1 MSLPGRPKGEHRSAQ
16 HEGRPTSPKGRPE
29 GEYRSAQHEGSPS
42 AAGPPQGDR
51 PLGGAAR
58 RAVRGEHTSTRRSL
72 RRLLLVAL
80 VAAPALAAP
89 PAPAQTLPADDWNA
103 IRQVID
109 DQLAALKAGDGAT
122 ALAFAAP
129 GIRAQFGT
137 PENFLRMVRDGY
149 APLLAARYQAFLDGA
164 VIDGATIQPLRLV
177 MPDNTVLVALYQM
190 QRQPDGL
197 WRIAGCVIAPST
209 VQAT

>member
-1 MSLPGRPKGEHRSAQ
+1 M
-16 HEGRPTSPKGRPE
+16 SPKGRPE
-29 GEYRSAQHEGSPS
+29 GEYRSAQHEGPVT
-42 AAGPPQGDR
+42 A
-51 PLGGAAR
+51 PL
-58 RAVRGEHTSTRRSL
+58 HL

-80 VAAPALAAP
+80 IAAPALAAP
-89 PAPAQTLPADDWNA
+89 PAPGPALPAQDWDA

-109 DQLAALKAGDGAT
+109 DQLSALKAGDGAR

-129 GIRAQFGT
+129 GIRAQYGT
-137 PENFLRMVRDGY
+137 PENFLRMVRSGY
-149 APLLAARYQAFLDGA
+149 APLLDARYQAFLDGA

-190 QRQPDGL
+190 QRQPDGR
-197 WRIAGCVIAPST
+197 WRIAGCVLAPST

>member
-1 MSLPGRPKGEHRSAQ
+1 MS
-16 HEGRPTSPKGRPE
+16 
-29 GEYRSAQHEGSPS
+29 
-42 AAGPPQGDR
+42 
-51 PLGGAAR
+51 AR
-58 RAVRGEHTSTRRSL
+58 RHL

-80 VAAPALAAP
+80 IAAPAFAAP
-89 PAPAQTLPADDWNA
+89 PAQSPALPAMDWTA

-109 DQLAALKAGDGAT
+109 DQLAALRAGDGAK

-129 GIRAQFGT
+129 GIRTQFGT
-137 PENFLRMVRDGY
+137 PESFLRMVRSGY
-149 APLLAARYQAFLDGA
+149 APLLDARYQAFLDGA
-164 VIDGATIQPLRLV
+164 VVDGATIQPLRLV

-190 QRQPDGL
+190 QRQADGG

>member
-1 MSLPGRPKGEHRSAQ
+1 MSPPGRPKGEYRSAQ
-16 HEGRPTSPKGRPE
+16 HEGRPIRPPGSPKGEYRSAQREGGPNRPPGRPK
-29 GEYRSAQHEGSPS
+29 GEYRSAQHEGSPL
-42 AAGPPQGDR
+42 R
-51 PLGGAAR
+51 AR
-58 RAVRGEHTSTRRSL
+58 RCL
-72 RRLLLVAL
+72 RRLLLAAL
-80 VAAPALAAP
+80 IAAPAFAAW
-89 PAPAQTLPADDWNA
+89 PAPGPTLPEKDWNA

-109 DQLAALKAGDGAT
+109 DQLSALKAGDGAR

-137 PENFLRMVRDGY
+137 PENFLRIVRSGY
-149 APLLAARYQAFLDGA
+149 APLLDARYQAFLDGA

-177 MPDNTVLVALYQM
+177 MPDSTVLVALYQM
-190 QRQPDGL
+190 QRQPDGR